1 MFAYCSFLHFCIIEI
16 KVCILK
22 FDFPRGKYYI
32 MYLYLDQTVVIY
44 LSENSVGDCSL
55 NMWTRSDTGRRAEG
69 DPVVYTLLYENW
81 ILVQKNNWKK
91 KKDKNTV
98 FILKYTCC
106 SLENVLYLFPPS
118 VFYRYFFKKHS
129 SDGSIYLNLTGAIGF
144 YISVI
149 CCETLTLT

>member
-1 MFAYCSFLHFCIIEI
+1 MIRLFAYCSFLHFCIIEI

-69 DPVVYTLLYENW
+69 DPVVYALLYENW
-81 ILVQKNNWKK
+81 TLVQKNNWKK
-91 KKDKNTV
+91 KERQKYSFYFEIHLLFSGECTLSFSPPQSFTDT
-98 FILKYTCC
+98 FLK
-106 SLENVLYLFPPS
+106 
-118 VFYRYFFKKHS
+118 
-129 SDGSIYLNLTGAIGF
+129 SIQVMAAFT
-144 YISVI
+144 
-149 CCETLTLT
+149 